1 VLLYHWDVDH
11 KRLQL
16 PMDAIR
22 RREKQ
27 EMLRAIAYE
36 IQAGDEGL
44 KGNLIS
50 AERFTRLLTDID
62 VENDESG
69 GQKLADA
76 IANTRTKIAHL
87 VGR

>member
-16 PMDAIR
+16 PMDAIG

-27 EMLRAIAYE
+27 EMLRAIA
-36 IQAGDEGL
+36 
-44 KGNLIS
+44 
-50 AERFTRLLTDID
+50 
-62 VENDESG
+62 
-69 GQKLADA
+69 
-76 IANTRTKIAHL
+76 NTRTKIAQL